1 MFRLALLV
9 VALAGVEATVQCSG
23 AKPRGQPAYCCDG
36 ITPNMEFIDTCE
48 CNADWSGEECT
59 CKGAMLKNACHSCM
73 VHLRSSNHWG
83 RNFNDEELFENC
95 HSCVDRCQ
103 ADLKEGMCKDF
114 VDQWFTDQY
123 TVGEPWQ
130 TLCTYD
136 KMKSVLN
143 TDSYPYVI
151 KKELFRR
158 PTMSEDGYIDKRFD
172 WDIPGIGHAAKYV
185 EQHKAGQSDLQ

>member
-1 MFRLALLV
+1 
-9 VALAGVEATVQCSG
+9 
-23 AKPRGQPAYCCDG
+23 
-36 ITPNMEFIDTCE
+36 MEFIDTCE

-59 CKGAMLKNACHSCM
+59 CKGAMLKNA
-73 VHLRSSNHWG
+73 
-83 RNFNDEELFENC
+83 C